1 MARDMASVPP
11 RLGSRRLW
19 RGGRRR
25 NREAELVA
33 RPEDLAQGD
42 CVGVQF
48 PLRTN
53 PSASGTV
60 VTAARTAI

>member
-42 CVGVQF
+42 CVGIQS
-48 PLRTN
+48 RSGST
-53 PSASGTV
+53 PSASSTV
-60 VTAARTAI
+60 VTAALTAI